1 MKLIKL
7 KINNFRQF
15 YGSQEI
21 EFATDQKKNVT
32 LIHGENNGG
41 KTALLNALRWCLY
54 EKTTDNLLDSKN
66 LMNKYAVVEKVG
78 IFSVEIQLIHNNK
91 MYEVKRIKYN
101 TPGSKSV
108 LKLYEIIDGC
118 YSGKAESNPM
128 TLINTFL
135 PEEMAEYF
143 FYQGEGTGTLS
154 SQNNFSH
161 INAAIH
167 KVLGLTIAEQ
177 TIKHLNIIR
186 SRYHKEL
193 SQFDTSNELSKVIK
207 EKESLTTSIEH
218 AKIQLEQQHIEL
230 NKAHKNYEE
239 QLKKLAKFD
248 KTDID
253 EKIKLRAE
261 KEKML
266 VDLKRNHDS
275 TISEKAKKTTGFIKS
290 AFSKSLANID
300 LSRVNTAELN
310 QTNRYS
316 VDKQLIQEILVRNEC
331 LCGVHLEKGTHAL
344 LLIEELS
351 KFAVDPFLK
360 KRWHKAL
367 DLQIE
372 LKKAISPKHS
382 MSDILSKIDDYQDSM
397 FDISKQIQEL
407 SFVIKES
414 DITDIKQIEAEKD
427 LAHSKYQRL
436 DREIPLLEV
445 KIKKVT
451 CDIDECER
459 RISRLSSCMP
469 MAERINKLI
478 SATDQIIQLYSEAI
492 TTSKKDVDTILL
504 KKMKN
509 LFNTVAFSGYTVQKE
524 MNHDTRRNSNLGNF
538 TWTIIDRSGQ
548 KVAVGNGYQ
557 AMLSISFII
566 ALIEF
571 SKDRSNNKS
580 HLLTPGTIAPFI
592 ADSILAFIG
601 PDNGRELVSYISES
615 VEQSIF
621 MFSQAQWTESHTD
634 KGIRDKIG
642 KEYNLVQHTVLSEN
656 EFKGQYPTELSV
668 QGKKFPVVRFGSKF
682 DKVTIEEIPVNG

>member
-1 MKLIKL
+1 MKLLKI

-21 EFATDQKKNVT
+21 EFATDKNKNVT

-66 LMNKYAVVEKVG
+66 LMNKHAVANKESF
-78 IFSVEIQLIHNNK
+78 FSVEIQLIHNNK
-91 MYEVKRIKYN
+91 IYEVKRIKSN
-101 TPGSKSV
+101 TAGSKSV
-108 LKLYEIIDGC
+108 LKLYEIVDGC
-118 YSGKAESNPM
+118 YSEKAESHPM

-135 PEEMAEYF
+135 PEEMSEYF

-154 SQNNFSH
+154 SQNDFSH
-161 INAAIH
+161 IKAAIH

-177 TIKHLNIIR
+177 TIKHLNTIR
-186 SRYHKEL
+186 LGYQKEL
-193 SQFDTSNELSKVIK
+193 SQFDTTDELSKVIK
-207 EKESLTTSIEH
+207 EKESLTITIEQN
-218 AKIQLEQQHIEL
+218 KIQLEQKHIEL
-230 NKAHKNYEE
+230 NEAHKKYEE
-239 QLKKLAKFD
+239 QLKKLVKFD
-248 KTDID
+248 KTDIE

-261 KEKML
+261 KAKML
-266 VDLKRNHDS
+266 SDLQRNHDS
-275 TISEKAKKTTGFIKS
+275 AVLEKAKKTTSFIKS
-290 AFSKSLANID
+290 AFSKSLANVD
-300 LSRVNTAELN
+300 LSQINIDELN

-331 LCGVHLEKGTHAL
+331 LCGLHLEKGSHAS

-351 KFAVDPFLK
+351 KFAVDPYLK
-360 KRWHKAL
+360 RRWQKAL
-367 DLQIE
+367 DLQTE
-372 LKKAISPKHS
+372 LKKNCSPKHQ
-382 MSDILSKIDDYQDSM
+382 MSDILSKIDDYQDRIL
-397 FDISKQIQEL
+397 DISKQIQEL
-407 SFVIKES
+407 SYEIKDS
-414 DITDIKQIEAEKD
+414 DITDIKQIEVEKD
-427 LAHSKYQRL
+427 LAHSKYQQL
-436 DREIPLLEV
+436 EREIPILEG
-445 KIKKVT
+445 KIKRT
-451 CDIDECER
+451 SCELDECER
-459 RISRLSSCMP
+459 RIFRLSSCMP

-492 TTSKKDVDTILL
+492 ATSQKDVDTILL
-504 KKMKN
+504 KKMQDF
-509 LFNTVAFSGYTVQKE
+509 FNRVAFNGYTVQKE
-524 MNHDTRRNSNLGNF
+524 MNNDTKRNSNLGHF
-538 TWTIIDRSGQ
+538 TWTIIDRSGK

-601 PDNGRELVSYISES
+601 PDNGRELVRYISES

-621 MFSQAQWTESHTD
+621 MFSQAQWTETHTD

-642 KEYNLVQHTVLSEN
+642 KEYNLVQHTVLSED
-656 EFKGQYPTELSV
+656 EFKGQYPTQLSV
-668 QGKKFPVVRFGSKF
+668 QGEKFPVVRFGSEF
-682 DKVTIEEIPVNG
+682 DKVTIEEISING